1 MPSTPRCT
9 PCTSS
14 LWRAY
19 EPHRA
24 ARCGDCVEQG
34 RGGAHHAA
42 LRVGSGDAGLV
53 HVHEYRFGRA
63 QLPVISRLR
72 AASLRWGKPL
82 VARSCGPSSV
92 SRVTPISQVDWS
104 TCQTDPMDTQS
115 VIGVSWRRIVSLGGF
130 VVGVLFNECLVM
142 ECPFLGR
149 EDAGRCCKHLARAA
163 AGNRPARSFRL
174 AAFDSNAVQRCRPSN
189 MRPAHFAARFE
200 EQYPL
205 GFPVRSAPSRL
216 PAAAARTGRPRSRRT
231 TKSQCHN
238 SQEA

>member
-1 MPSTPRCT
+1 MCQYGEAVVAPLDAVDASVHTLYIQ
-9 PCTSS
+9 SYG

-19 EPHRA
+19 ELHRA
-24 ARCGDCVEQG
+24 VRCGDCVEQG

-53 HVHEYRFGRA
+53 HVPEYRFGRA

-82 VARSCGPSSV
+82 VARSCGWPRRYSKRPSSV

-104 TCQTDPMDTQS
+104 TCQTDLMDTQS

-142 ECPFLGR
+142 ECHSL
-149 EDAGRCCKHLARAA
+149 AGKTRASVASSSLAPPP
-163 AGNRPARSFRL
+163 GTARRGLFRL
-174 AAFDSNAVQRCRPSN
+174 AAFDSNAVQRCRASN
-189 MRPAHFAARFE
+189 MRPAHFFCRA
-200 EQYPL
+200 L
-205 GFPVRSAPSRL
+205 
-216 PAAAARTGRPRSRRT
+216 
-231 TKSQCHN
+231 
-238 SQEA
+238 